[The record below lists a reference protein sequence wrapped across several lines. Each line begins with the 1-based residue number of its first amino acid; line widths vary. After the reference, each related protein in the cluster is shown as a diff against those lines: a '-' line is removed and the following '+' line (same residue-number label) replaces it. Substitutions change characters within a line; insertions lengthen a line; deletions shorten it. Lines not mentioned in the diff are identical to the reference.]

1 MYQKLL
7 PVTVFVLLFA
17 IALSACQ
24 TASAPPQEPAATN
37 AEPVGPTSKPK
48 PTETSAPQATQMPA
62 TPGVTGSNPYPGP
75 TVEVVQYNPY
85 PAPVQGEEIAWSQVQ
100 ALIESGE
107 IAEVFQAYSLQI
119 TFTAKDGNLYFTVAP
134 AKGEIFKLLD
144 QCGEKCYEIRRK
156 SE

>member
-1 MYQKLL
+1 MNQKIWL
-7 PVTVFVLLFA
+7 VTVFVLLFA

-24 TASAPPQEPAATN
+24 TAPAPTQEPVATN
-37 AEPVGPTSKPK
+37 AGPVAPTSEPK
-48 PTETSAPQATQMPA
+48 PTAPSAPQATQPPA

-75 TVEVVQYNPY
+75 TVEIVQYNPY

-119 TFTAKDGNLYFTVAP
+119 TFTAKDGKLYFTVAP
-134 AKGEIFKLLD
+134 AKDEIFKLLD

>member
-1 MYQKLL
+1 MNQKIWL
-7 PVTVFVLLFA
+7 VTIFVLLFA

-24 TASAPPQEPAATN
+24 TAPTPTQEPAATN
-37 AEPVGPTSKPK
+37 AEPVAPTSEPK
-48 PTETSAPQATQMPA
+48 PTEPSAPQATQPPA

-75 TVEVVQYNPY
+75 TVEIVQYNPY
-85 PAPVQGEEIAWSQVQ
+85 PAPVQGEELAWSQVQ
-100 ALIESGE
+100 ALIESGD

-119 TFTAKDGNLYFTVAP
+119 TFTAKDGKMYYTVAP
-134 AKGEIFKLLD
+134 AKDEIFKLLD